1 SNQISVG
8 HVGAVCLG
16 VCVNRSDSKY
26 EYQIRRGLGLKLA
39 HHTLN
44 AFIYALFC
52 NLMYTHT
59 HTHTQT
65 HTHAT
70 PPPLSLSLSLSL
82 PFEFSSLCLSKEHPP
97 LPPGV
102 CVCVCVCVC

>member
-59 HTHTQT
+59 HTHTHTPT
-65 HTHAT
+65 HHRLIFAS
-70 PPPLSLSLSLSL
+70 PKVSVLSSCAGNGVLSAGAG
-82 PFEFSSLCLSKEHPP
+82 
-97 LPPGV
+97 GV
-102 CVCVCVCVC
+102 VF